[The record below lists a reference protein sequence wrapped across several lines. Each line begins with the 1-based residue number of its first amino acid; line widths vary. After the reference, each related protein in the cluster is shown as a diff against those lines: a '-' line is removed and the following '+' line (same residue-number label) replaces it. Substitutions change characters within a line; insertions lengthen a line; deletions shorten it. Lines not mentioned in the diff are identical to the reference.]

1 MCRRA
6 VAAWLLTAVLA
17 SGCTTGSVPS
27 ANFGFDRVTYE
38 LSHAETERLGGAL
51 SDSDAAV
58 IRSTALAELRSAYSG
73 VSLTFTEGAQA
84 PYRVV
89 VFQEI
94 GGQMTRSSAVSAH
107 AGESRS
113 LGPFGGRGAVSF
125 SVLAS
130 GAIHYA
136 PPGATR
142 AEIVA
147 AIGRGIGRAAAHEF
161 AHQIL
166 PEVDLHEGTDKESYE
181 YGNADRAAQYYGV
194 LHWTKARPIMSRKL
208 GGRWWNPPF

>member
-1 MCRRA
+1 MYRWA
-6 VAAWLLTAVLA
+6 VAGPLLTAVLA
-17 SGCTTGSVPS
+17 SNCTTGSVTN
-27 ANFGFDRVTYE
+27 ANFVFDRVTLE
-38 LSHAETERLGGAL
+38 LSHAETERLGGTL
-51 SDSDAAV
+51 SESEAAV
-58 IRSTALAELRSAYSG
+58 IQSTALAELRNAYSG
-73 VSLTFTEGAQA
+73 VSLTFTEGARA

-89 VFQEI
+89 VSQEI
-94 GGQMTRSSAVSAH
+94 GGQMTRSGAVSPH

-113 LGPFGGRGAVSF
+113 LGPFGARGAVSF

-136 PPGATR
+136 PPDVTR
-142 AEIVA
+142 EEIVE

-166 PEVDLHEGTDKESYE
+166 PEVDLHKGADKESYE

-194 LHWTKARPIMSRKL
+194 LHWSKARPLMSRKL